1 MSARADGGTASVLNA
16 LQAFEAEG
24 FPTTSPSAH
33 TAPYAGDGREIGTAS
48 QILVDLGVRSL
59 RVLRNNPAK
68 YAGLEGHGLR
78 VTERVPL
85 LR

>member
-33 TAPYAGDGREIGTAS
+33 TAPYAGDGREIGTA
-48 QILVDLGVRSL
+48 
-59 RVLRNNPAK
+59 
-68 YAGLEGHGLR
+68 
-78 VTERVPL
+78 
-85 LR
+85 